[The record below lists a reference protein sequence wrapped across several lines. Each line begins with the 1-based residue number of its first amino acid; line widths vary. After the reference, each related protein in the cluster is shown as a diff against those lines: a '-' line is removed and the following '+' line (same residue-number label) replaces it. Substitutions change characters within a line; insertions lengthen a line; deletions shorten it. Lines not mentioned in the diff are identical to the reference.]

1 MQSKEEKWLLEEKYA
16 GIVSP
21 AYEAGR
27 LRLASGEPL
36 AYVIGTIPFL
46 GLSIHLDS
54 KPLIPR
60 PETEWWTERLIQE
73 LKKRATP
80 VRILDLCAGSGAIGC
95 AILKH
100 VPNAHVSFAEIDA
113 AHKATIQKNI
123 EVNGLDATRADVRIG
138 DLFEP
143 FPLQFDVIATNPPY
157 IPEGRELEHSVTDHE
172 PALALFAGGSGLS
185 VIERIVEAADSHLL
199 PQGELW
205 LECDES
211 HAEDV
216 RTLIGAKA
224 KRTQVVHD
232 QYNRARLVV
241 GYF

>member
-16 GIVSP
+16 GMVSP
-21 AYEAGR
+21 AYEADR

-36 AYVIGTIPFL
+36 AYVIGTIPYL

-80 VRILDLCAGSGAIGC
+80 VRVLDLCAGSGAIGC

-100 VPNAHVSFAEIDA
+100 VPAAHVSFGEIDA
-113 AHKATIQKNI
+113 THKPTIQKNI
-123 EVNGLDATRADVRIG
+123 DINGLDAARADVRIG

-157 IPEGRELEHSVTDHE
+157 VPEGRELERSVTDHE

-185 VIERIVEAADSHLL
+185 VIERIVHDAHTHLL

-205 LECDES
+205 IECDET
-211 HAEDV
+211 HVEDV
-216 RTLIGAKA
+216 RTLVRAHA
-224 KRTQVVHD
+224 ERAQVVHD
-232 QYNRARLVV
+232 QYDRARLVV